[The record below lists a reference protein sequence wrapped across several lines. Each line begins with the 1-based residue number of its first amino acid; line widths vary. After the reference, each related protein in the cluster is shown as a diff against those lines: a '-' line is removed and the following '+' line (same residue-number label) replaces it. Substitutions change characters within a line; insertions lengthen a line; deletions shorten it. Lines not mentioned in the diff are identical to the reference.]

1 MPTRPKL
8 GTPISLRIE
17 PEIREA
23 LQQFADDDE
32 RTLSS
37 YIARLL
43 RQHVEAKRHE
53 AGASGVRPRGTM
65 GKR

>member
-1 MPTRPKL
+1 MPRRPKL

-43 RQHVEAKRHE
+43 RQHVEAKR
-53 AGASGVRPRGTM
+53 G
-65 GKR
+65 GKKQPKPKG